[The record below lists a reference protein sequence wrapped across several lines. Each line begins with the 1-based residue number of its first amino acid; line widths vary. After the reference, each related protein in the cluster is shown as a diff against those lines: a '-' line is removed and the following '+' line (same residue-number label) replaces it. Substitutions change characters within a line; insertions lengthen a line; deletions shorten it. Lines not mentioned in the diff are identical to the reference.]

1 MDNWF
6 IRISWFPFIFRSIY
20 QDLIFPNQIDHIE
33 TESFDALVT
42 PEVDHL
48 KHLLTNIGIGPIEV
62 CLCHVKEVK
71 VVFPCISKSSPG
83 RTTKFRQ
90 PIGWLVLN
98 EEEILV
104 ILIPSQCLLEPLML
118 RLAMVKH
125 HV

>member
-6 IRISWFPFIFRSIY
+6 IRISWFPFIFRAIH
-20 QDLIFPNQIDHIE
+20 QDLIFPNQIDYIE

-48 KHLLTNIGIGPIEV
+48 EQLLADIGISPIEV
-62 CLCHVKEVK
+62 CLCFIKEVK
-71 VVFPCISKSSPG
+71 IVFPCISKRSPG
-83 RTTKFRQ
+83 RTTEFRQ

-104 ILIPSQCLLEPLML
+104 ILIPSQCFLEPLML
-118 RLAMVKH
+118 R
-125 HV
+125 